1 MKFGSFG
8 RNLQVAAFLRGLDD
22 LIPDNLLSIFD
33 ENELEVFAYEI
44 YSIER
49 TWLINLPFDILK
61 PIFDKFIHFPNF
73 YQNLGL
79 KGQKLSKFVPI
90 RRQIDPAPS

>member
-1 MKFGSFG
+1 MVVLVKILMKFGSFG

-49 TWLINLPFDILK
+49 T
-61 PIFDKFIHFPNF
+61 
-73 YQNLGL
+73 
-79 KGQKLSKFVPI
+79 
-90 RRQIDPAPS
+90 